1 MLVKRFLFWLPRV
14 LSALFAAFI
23 SLFALDVF
31 GAGYGFWETIW
42 ALFVHLIPT
51 WLILAAL
58 AISWRWECWAGFCFR
73 SWACCTSSPSA
84 DSTGLCT

>member
-31 GAGYGFWETIW
+31 GAGYGLWETIW

-58 AISWRWECWAGFCFR
+58 AIC
-73 SWACCTSSPSA
+73 
-84 DSTGLCT
+84 